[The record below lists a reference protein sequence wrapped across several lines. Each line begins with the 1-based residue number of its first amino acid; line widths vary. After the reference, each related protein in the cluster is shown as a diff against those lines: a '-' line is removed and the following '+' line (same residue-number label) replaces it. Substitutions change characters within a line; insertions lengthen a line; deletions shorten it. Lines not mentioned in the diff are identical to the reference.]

1 MQALVVLGQVP
12 ESALAPRLVEASI
25 GWHSLHCAAA
35 AADDEG
41 ALNPP
46 PSSRSTCAPSI
57 GTSWLAT
64 STCARPPRMNGG
76 ARRVVTLLGAGAG
89 SGDPELL
96 TMKAVRALRRAAMAL
111 VDDLRA
117 LYAAFGFE
125 DLPSDPARSM
135 AAGIADLVSS
145 GLRQLTQVA
154 SPSSL
159 ASTWR
164 TGTQPLRL
172 HVQSG

>member
-1 MQALVVLGQVP
+1 
-12 ESALAPRLVEASI
+12 
-25 GWHSLHCAAA
+25 
-35 AADDEG
+35 
-41 ALNPP
+41 
-46 PSSRSTCAPSI
+46 
-57 GTSWLAT
+57 
-64 STCARPPRMNGG
+64 MNGG